1 MGIPDPLSNP
11 MSDPLL
17 GDSWM
22 VGNLKKRQ
30 EKKLITTVIA
40 PEPVSYT
47 HL

>member
-22 VGNLKKRQ
+22 VGDLKKDR
-30 EKKLITTVIA
+30 KN
-40 PEPVSYT
+40 
-47 HL
+47 